1 MIMSRERCF
10 THFEFNPQ
18 NRIVGKSLLIMKPCT
33 SQWNNSLYAQRDFW
47 CGFWASVLK
56 VIITLSSC
64 PEDTALPNQGG
75 DAHHTQNSP
84 GTTMPWSPAPPTA
97 IYTQILCPAAW
108 EWCHGYLLFFLG
120 SMPSSSGITNWFSES
135 LRVHVVQVAPSR
147 CVTRCGQSQ
156 DFAHSANYIGVRD
169 QAATI
174 KISLLGQ
181 ELSKDPSTPLPHP
194 EIANQVKCKLGG
206 ADGQFCS

>member
-120 SMPSSSGITNWFSES
+120 SMPSSSGITLIFWVIESPRGSGGSELVCYQVWPIPGFRTQCQLHRSTWPSCNNQNQPPWPGTIQGS
-135 LRVHVVQVAPSR
+135 LHPTPAPR
-147 CVTRCGQSQ
+147 NR
-156 DFAHSANYIGVRD
+156 
-169 QAATI
+169 
-174 KISLLGQ
+174 
-181 ELSKDPSTPLPHP
+181 
-194 EIANQVKCKLGG
+194 
-206 ADGQFCS
+206 